1 VKHLVSE
8 RTGRLSVA
16 KMKAWLK
23 VEEGVKLSEWRTRII
38 RDQMIIQHPELSEAL
53 KEPENAERAS
63 EVAVSSASANQSK
76 DGAEAG
82 SESNETLEKK
92 K

>member
-1 VKHLVSE
+1 
-8 RTGRLSVA
+8 
-16 KMKAWLK
+16 
-23 VEEGVKLSEWRTRII
+23 
-38 RDQMIIQHPELSEAL
+38 MIIQHPELSEAL

>member
-38 RDQMIIQHPELSEAL
+38 RDQMIIQHPEISEDL
-53 KEPENAERAS
+53 KEAEKAER
-63 EVAVSSASANQSK
+63 VYVVPVSSASENQSK
-76 DGAEAG
+76 DEAEAG
-82 SESNETLEKK
+82 SESTESSEKK